1 MQPGVNGS
9 TPPSGLRRR
18 GPLWAALLL
27 LLLALALAW
36 WLLLRPAAGGS
47 DEQRARLQAALERG
61 RALEAELAKARPD
74 DPADC
79 PPGQSLK
86 PIAAGPGPALGVASA
101 SSAPPAPGASAPPTS
116 GASVPPVAALPTS
129 GEAAA
134 LGDAALAQ
142 RLEAATAIVLVD
154 AGAKGMGLGT
164 GFFISPS
171 LIVTNRHVVEATT
184 SANVLVTSKVLGSVR
199 RATILKVTR
208 NADVGSPDFAL
219 LRMEDGV
226 SSGTLDLAPQ
236 VNKLA
241 GVVAAGYPAMVV
253 QNDAN
258 FRRLQRGDVSAAP
271 DLNLTK
277 GSVQSLQAGPSGTP
291 LLVHTAAIAKGNS
304 GGPLVDGC
312 GRVVGVNTYV
322 NIDQTQSAKVNYAIR
337 TEVVSAFLQGAGAS
351 ARTDHRAC
359 AAKG

>member
-1 MQPGVNGS
+1 MQAGVSSN
-9 TPPSGLRRR
+9 TPRSGWRRR
-18 GPLWAALLL
+18 GPLLGVVLLM
-27 LLLALALAW
+27 LLALALAW
-36 WLLLRPAAGGS
+36 WLWPRPVAGGS

-61 RALEAELAKARPD
+61 RTLESDLSQAKPD
-74 DPADC
+74 NPSDC

-86 PIAAGPGPALGVASA
+86 PVAAGPGPAQGVAAA
-101 SSAPPAPGASAPPTS
+101 SSPPAAGGASSPPL
-116 GASVPPVAALPTS
+116 AALPTS
-129 GEAAA
+129 GAAAA
-134 LGDAALAQ
+134 LSDAALAE

-164 GFFISPS
+164 GFFITPN

-184 SANVLVTSKVLGSVR
+184 SANVLVTSKALGSVR

-219 LRMEDGV
+219 LRMDDGV
-226 SSGTLDLAPQ
+226 SSGTLDLSHQ
-236 VNKLA
+236 VSKLA

-258 FRRLQRGDVSAAP
+258 FRRLQQGDVSAAP

-277 GSVQSLQAGPSGTP
+277 GAVQSLQAGTGGTP

-337 TEVVSAFLQGAGAS
+337 AEVVSAFLQGAGAR
-351 ARTDHRAC
+351 ARADQRAC
-359 AAKG
+359 TAKG

>member
-1 MQPGVNGS
+1 MQAGDNGS
-9 TPPSGLRRR
+9 TPPPGWRRR
-18 GPLWAALLL
+18 WPLLAALLL
-27 LLLALALAW
+27 VLALGLGW
-36 WLLLRPAAGGS
+36 WLSSRQAGAG
-47 DEQRARLQAALERG
+47 DEQRARLQTALERG
-61 RALEAELAKARPD
+61 RALEAELAKAKPD

-86 PIAAGPGPALGVASA
+86 PIAASSGPALGVASA
-101 SSAPPAPGASAPPTS
+101 SSAPPAPGASAPPL
-116 GASVPPVAALPTS
+116 AALPTS

-164 GFFISPS
+164 GFFISPN
-171 LIVTNRHVVEATT
+171 LIVTNRHVVEAST
-184 SANVLVTSKVLGSVR
+184 STNVLVTSKALGSVR

-208 NADVGSPDFAL
+208 NADIGSPDFAL

-226 SSGTLDLAPQ
+226 SSGTLDLTPQ
-236 VNKLA
+236 VSKLA

-258 FRRLQRGDVSAAP
+258 FRRLQKGDVSAAP

-277 GSVQSLQAGPSGTP
+277 GSVQSLQAGPSGTS

-322 NIDQTQSAKVNYAIR
+322 NIDQAQSAKVNYAIR
-337 TEVVSAFLQGAGAS
+337 TEVVSTFLQGAGAS
-351 ARTDHRAC
+351 ARTDQRAC

>member
-1 MQPGVNGS
+1 MNPVDGS
-9 TPPSGLRRR
+9 TTAPSGRRWW
-18 GPLWAALLL
+18 PLVAGLLL
-27 LLLALALAW
+27 LLVL
-36 WLLLRPAAGGS
+36 AGGWWWMS
-47 DEQRARLQAALERG
+47 RQAGGGDEQRARLQAALERG
-61 RALEAELAKARPD
+61 RALEDELAKARPD
-74 DPADC
+74 DPATC

-86 PIAAGPGPALGVASA
+86 PVSAGAGVAPGERSA
-101 SSAPPAPGASAPPTS
+101 APPTA
-116 GASVPPVAALPTS
+116 GAASAAPPMAALPTT

-164 GFFISPS
+164 GFFITPN
-171 LIVTNRHVVEATT
+171 LIVTNRHVVEASTT
-184 SANVLVTSKVLGSVR
+184 TNVLVTSRALGSLR

-208 NADVGSPDFAL
+208 SADVGSPDFAL
-219 LRMEDGV
+219 LRMDDGV
-226 SSGTLDLAPQ
+226 SSGTLDLTPQ
-236 VNKLA
+236 VSKLA
-241 GVVAAGYPAMVV
+241 GVVAAGYPAIVV

-258 FRRLQRGDVSAAP
+258 FKRLQQGDVSAAP
-271 DLNLTK
+271 YLNLTK
-277 GSVQSLQAGPSGTP
+277 GSVQSLQAGVNGMP

-322 NIDQTQSAKVNYAIR
+322 NIDQAQSAKTNYAIR
-337 TEVVSAFLQGAGAS
+337 AEVVSAFVQGAGGT
-351 ARTDHRAC
+351 ARTDSRTC